1 MNFNKILLIGLICF
15 LAGMGVTCFLFSLT
29 GTQSKELLNIKL
41 QRDSALT
48 VIDLKEKEDVIQERH
63 IHDLEERADF
73 ALDTV
78 KENENEKKNISAI
91 TALPADEQIKLL
103 SNHLSKAGSN

>member
-1 MNFNKILLIGLICF
+1 MIGL
-15 LAGMGVTCFLFSLT
+15 LVGAAGTYFIMTST
-29 GTQSKELLNIKL
+29 GEPTKELTSIKL

-48 VIDLKEKEDVIQERH
+48 VIDSLKKEDSLKATY
-63 IHDLEERADF
+63 IHDLEEWADF

-91 TALPADEQIKLL
+91 TALPSDSNIGLL
-103 SNHLSKAGSN
+103 RSNLSKAGSN